1 MHHDNTINVL
11 PLKNISG
18 LPMAHSNVDKERLT
32 HFPVSLS
39 DTVRPVM
46 EPSSCISLEES
57 LEAGRPPRHFTTHTV
72 FDLTRLQK
80 EQTIQQF
87 NKTFFFSNLTNLFEK
102 VSQTV
107 PSPVSRYYLSKI
119 FSVLF
124 QRCLCCQRLCL
135 PLKS

>member
-18 LPMAHSNVDKERLT
+18 LPMAHSNVDKEMLT

-39 DTVRPVM
+39 DTERPVM

-87 NKTFFFSNLTNLFEK
+87 NKTFFF
-102 VSQTV
+102 
-107 PSPVSRYYLSKI
+107 
-119 FSVLF
+119 
-124 QRCLCCQRLCL
+124 
-135 PLKS
+135 KSDKSI